1 MHTVL
6 STLARY
12 YDMLRASPRL
22 QWLHVHSAGADR
34 PIFAELLARGVRV
47 TTSARA
53 NAAPV
58 AQIGGLLHERQNGRG
73 DILGGLN
80 ETHS

>member
-47 TTSARA
+47 TTPARA

-58 AQIGGLLHERQNGRG
+58 AQSVVCCMSAKTAVVTSWG
-73 DILGGLN
+73 D
-80 ETHS
+80 